1 MLSYKNVVVFS
12 YVKCSI
18 QAQTVFEGNGTYKQR
33 MNNIVHKST
42 KHKKSAIRQIIR
54 RNPKML
60 VIESPI
66 QEDEET
72 ENENAGR
79 NDKSNQ
85 DSFDQKDKEDKV
97 LVRTELKT
105 CSMIKMQ
112 AKITELE
119 SEVSVTKHQIESL
132 TSAINSM
139 LELSDGFAKEREQ
152 NNVLLKRIQN
162 LEEYVHSLENH
173 MSVLSQNK
181 KIEINDLDLSFTN
194 DKNHGINIYSK
205 EGNKGTFEYDI
216 FYLSS
221 LYHYAFS
228 GKQQN

>member
-1 MLSYKNVVVFS
+1 
-12 YVKCSI
+12 
-18 QAQTVFEGNGTYKQR
+18 
-33 MNNIVHKST
+33 
-42 KHKKSAIRQIIR
+42 
-54 RNPKML
+54 ML

-152 NNVLLKRIQN
+152 NNVLLKNEFKTLRNTSI
-162 LEEYVHSLENH
+162 
-173 MSVLSQNK
+173 
-181 KIEINDLDLSFTN
+181 
-194 DKNHGINIYSK
+194 
-205 EGNKGTFEYDI
+205 
-216 FYLSS
+216 
-221 LYHYAFS
+221 A
-228 GKQQN
+228 